1 MVPRICISALGSKI
15 CGERRKRRLGL
26 DKFGCGTTLFPGFDY
41 PDLEDTD
48 SLKLHK
54 FCLKEHGGSFAKH
67 QYKSDNQRILRIA
80 SVSATHY
87 AIHSFMRNRNTAYVV
102 YEDDAFSHYPNT
114 PVDSGHWPN
123 DGVTIFACCIA
134 KLPFSREE
142 SGPFEYTVQPRVA
155 ASISASAASGNRT
168 MEIDYGT
175 HGWWGTFAYF
185 VPNSDIAN
193 KIVTYVDSLQTIHN
207 FDTQM
212 AFQGKHS
219 WQSDLPNDAPLFKYL
234 ATPAQCYMDD
244 KNESATYG
252 KLVGSSKNH
261 IYTKKS

>member
-1 MVPRICISALGSKI
+1 MLTPGPASWLWLDRPHDRASDSFRAHQARMALV
-15 CGERRKRRLGL
+15 E
-26 DKFGCGTTLFPGFDY
+26 
-41 PDLEDTD
+41 
-48 SLKLHK
+48 
-54 FCLKEHGGSFAKH
+54 
-67 QYKSDNQRILRIA
+67 
-80 SVSATHY
+80 
-87 AIHSFMRNRNTAYVV
+87 
-102 YEDDAFSHYPNT
+102 
-114 PVDSGHWPN
+114 
-123 DGVTIFACCIA
+123 
-134 KLPFSREE
+134 
-142 SGPFEYTVQPRVA
+142 

-193 KIVTYVDSLQTIHN
+193 KIVNYVDSLQTIHN

-219 WQSDLPNDAPLFKYL
+219 WQSDLPNDASLFKYL

-252 KLVGSSKNH
+252 KLVGSSINH